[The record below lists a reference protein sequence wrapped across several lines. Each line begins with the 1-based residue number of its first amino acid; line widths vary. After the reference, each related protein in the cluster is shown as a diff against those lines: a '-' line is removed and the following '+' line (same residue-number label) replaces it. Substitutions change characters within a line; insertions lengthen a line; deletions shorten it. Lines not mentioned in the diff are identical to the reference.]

1 MASAV
6 KVALIAIVKFHYID
20 CSMGRSEDC
29 KTLQEVRREI
39 DRIDEEIIERIG
51 QRARYV
57 EAAARFKTSEANV
70 AAPERQ
76 AAMLAVRR
84 QWAEREGLDPGVIE
98 DVYRRLVAYFIEREL
113 GHWRE
118 RG

>member
-1 MASAV
+1 MASP
-6 KVALIAIVKFHYID
+6 
-20 CSMGRSEDC
+20 EDC
-29 KTLQEVRREI
+29 KSLEDVRREI
-39 DRIDEEIIERIG
+39 DRIDKEIIERIG

-57 EAAARFKTSEANV
+57 KAAAQYKTSEAHV
-70 AAPERQ
+70 AAPDRF

-98 DVYRRLVAYFIEREL
+98 EMYRRLVAYFIEREL

-118 RG
+118 RE

>member
-6 KVALIAIVKFHYID
+6 KVALIAICKFHYIVWTMA
-20 CSMGRSEDC
+20 SPEDC
-29 KTLQEVRREI
+29 RSLQDVRREI
-39 DRIDEEIIERIG
+39 DRIDEGIIEQIG
-51 QRARYV
+51 LRARYV
-57 EAAARFKTSEANV
+57 KVSARFKTSEAHV
-70 AAPERQ
+70 AAPDRQ
-76 AAMLAVRR
+76 AAMLEVRR

-98 DVYRRLVAYFIEREL
+98 DIYRRLVAYFIECEL